1 MSGMTQE
8 QAVAV
13 VAYLN
18 RAGLVIAME
27 GQAAVWR
34 DALYGVRYADA
45 VDACRELVREGAVRE
60 RFATP
65 ADVLRMVRRMRGKRL
80 ADAVPPAP
88 PVALDVAADLAFRR
102 AWLRAVGDGA
112 TEEQADAHACG
123 VVGVVRA
130 VESGPSRDPREL
142 IEQTAAALSSPEK

>member
-1 MSGMTQE
+1 MTQE

-18 RAGLVIAME
+18 RAGVLIAME

-34 DALYGVRYADA
+34 DALYRVRYADA
-45 VDACRELVREGAVRE
+45 IEACRDLVREGAVKE

-65 ADVLRMVRRMRGKRL
+65 ADVLRAVRRIRNKRL
-80 ADAVPPAP
+80 ADSVPPAP
-88 PVALDVAADLAFRR
+88 PVALDVAADLRFRR
-102 AWLRAVGDGA
+102 AWLEAVGDGA
-112 TEEQADAHACG
+112 TEEQADGYACR

-130 VESGPSRDPREL
+130 VEAGPVRDPREL
-142 IEQTAAALSSPEK
+142 IEQTAAAMTSPAEG